1 MKILK
6 TIILSRFKKPREEEE
21 TERRRGICKVCP
33 FNSKNVHKIPLT
45 KLVLKKLS
53 DFYSWITGNADEDN
67 LGSCLGCKSCSIYY
81 KTEEGLEICPKEKW

>member
-6 TIILSRFKKPREEEE
+6 TIILSRFKKPREEGE

-67 LGSCLGCKSCSIYY
+67 LGNCTACKSCSIYY
-81 KTEEGLEICPKEKW
+81 LSSESENHCKKEKW